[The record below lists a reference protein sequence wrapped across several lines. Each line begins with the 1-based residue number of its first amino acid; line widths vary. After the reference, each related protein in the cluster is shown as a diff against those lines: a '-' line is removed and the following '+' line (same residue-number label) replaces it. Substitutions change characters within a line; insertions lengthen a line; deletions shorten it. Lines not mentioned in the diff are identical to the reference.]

1 MLGSKRGTSSLQQVV
16 ADAAA
21 ALALDS
27 VRHGYEKPAG
37 YTDTDTTD
45 TDTDDHFCIRGQIRI
60 HIHDIR
66 TRRGGYLLPI

>member
-1 MLGSKRGTSSLQQVV
+1 MFKLAERE
-16 ADAAA
+16 AAA
-21 ALALDS
+21 GS

-66 TRRGGYLLPI
+66 TRRGGYLLPISDIFA